1 MSHDYT
7 QRARQEVLA
16 YHEYLVA
23 LGVLGGTYYLDS
35 YLAGVQAAGEIEHV
49 QPKAF
54 APSNLTHHMA
64 FDHSGEDANIRYGPV
79 DGESYN
85 ERHERMERLHAAMH
99 RKREHLS

>member
-7 QRARQEVLA
+7 QRARREVLA

-35 YLAGVQAAGEIEHV
+35 YLAVVQAAGEIEHV

-64 FDHSGEDANIRYGPV
+64 FDHPDESRGFFFGPV

-85 ERHERMERLHAAMH
+85 ERHERMERVHAEWHQKKGAQ
-99 RKREHLS
+99 S